1 MELVLG
7 KLHAKFNCE
16 LGPTIDIRNL
26 MTGVTKNLLCC
37 TVSFACWCCYL
48 SIPVCIL
55 FTVKLGTVMYDF

>member
-7 KLHAKFNCE
+7 KLHAKFYCE

-26 MTGVTKNLLCC
+26 MTGVTN
-37 TVSFACWCCYL
+37 VSLACWCCYL
-48 SIPVCIL
+48 SFPACIL